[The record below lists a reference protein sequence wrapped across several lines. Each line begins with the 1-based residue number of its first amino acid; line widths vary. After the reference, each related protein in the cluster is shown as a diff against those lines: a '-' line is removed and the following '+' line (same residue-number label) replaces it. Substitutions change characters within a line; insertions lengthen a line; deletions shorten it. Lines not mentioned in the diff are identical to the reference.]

1 MTLIFTFLKCRKS
14 QQCLYEN
21 TLGKSGVQIMSWTS
35 TGENSFCTTLAAKV
49 EALPAPKTNSVWI
62 LFHYSNRLLASQQR
76 QLWKLNWCCFIRM
89 PWGPWSNIFSVL
101 HNLQMLSTH
110 SSSTAKLVATMYLS
124 FEYAWSFWLKQREDM
139 IVCDFFLGEHSDGK
153 IIPLTSSCRKLTLFL
168 MCFYAIK
175 NSGASPEVSGSSS
188 AGT

>member
-35 TGENSFCTTLAAKV
+35 TRENSFCTTLAAKV
-49 EALPAPKTNSVWI
+49 EALPPPKTNSVWI
-62 LFHYSNRLLASQQR
+62 IFHYCNRLLASR
-76 QLWKLNWCCFIRM
+76 TKATLKTKLMLLYPYAMR
-89 PWGPWSNIFSVL
+89 PVIFSVL

-110 SSSTAKLVATMYLS
+110 SSLTAKLVATMYFS

>member
-1 MTLIFTFLKCRKS
+1 
-14 QQCLYEN
+14 
-21 TLGKSGVQIMSWTS
+21 
-35 TGENSFCTTLAAKV
+35 
-49 EALPAPKTNSVWI
+49 
-62 LFHYSNRLLASQQR
+62 
-76 QLWKLNWCCFIRM
+76 
-89 PWGPWSNIFSVL
+89 
-101 HNLQMLSTH
+101 MLSTH

-175 NSGASPEVSGSSS
+175 KLGGKP
-188 AGT
+188 